1 MHYTH
6 RILGLVSDSPEK
18 TEVELE
24 QGQREGLEQ
33 GSKWVNDSAAE
44 LGFAYLEYA
53 AARTRFEILEKNLAN
68 RITTVR
74 EAETQQANFLK
85 AVAAALELGP
95 GEWVYDGVG
104 YLVKKGAK
112 NAKSS

>member
-1 MHYTH
+1 MHYAH
-6 RILGLVSDSPEK
+6 RILGLVSDSQK
-18 TEVELE
+18 TEVELA

-33 GSKWVNDSAAE
+33 GSKWVNDAAAE

-53 AARTRFEILEKNLAN
+53 ATRTRFELAEKNLAN
-68 RITTVR
+68 RIATVR
-74 EAETQQANFLK
+74 EAEAQHANFQK

-95 GEWVYDGVG
+95 GEWVYDGTSK
-104 YLVKKGAK
+104 LVKKGAE